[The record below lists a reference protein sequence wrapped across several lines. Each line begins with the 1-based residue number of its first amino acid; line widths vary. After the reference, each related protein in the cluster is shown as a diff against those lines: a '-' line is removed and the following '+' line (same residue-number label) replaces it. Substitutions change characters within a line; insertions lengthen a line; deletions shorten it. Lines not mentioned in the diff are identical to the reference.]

1 MLRPATDV
9 SFPRVAARPSRT
21 RRLSAQPTSA
31 YGRPFWF
38 TYLANSSM
46 MVAVSLLF
54 RYADFVKQ
62 LGGTEL
68 NLGWIVGIGMV
79 GSLAMR
85 LLQGVGIDTYGP
97 RKIWLL
103 SSALFIVSCLGHLF
117 VTSPDG
123 PAIFLLR
130 IAYQCAIAGF
140 FGASI
145 TFISGRAPVARIAE
159 VVGTLGTSGFLGMVA
174 GTTLG
179 DHLLGYPTVTPG
191 EVRAMFTIAAAL
203 GACGFVFSW
212 LATPKQAVRTR
223 RKQVSVFRLLGR
235 YHPGAVLVIAAAT
248 GFGLQLPGTFLRPYA
263 DALGLAG
270 IAVFFSVHA
279 PLAFATRLFSR
290 RLPERHGLRAVL
302 LIGMASLVVGML
314 LFTIVRS
321 PWMLAIPAVFTGIAH
336 ALLFPSVVAGGT
348 ATFPLRYRGLAT
360 VAVLAVIDMGTLV
373 GSPVVGGIVHYSADL
388 GLRPYPTMFVAVAT
402 SLAMA
407 GAAFAWAT
415 RARGN
420 RVGASAAACSQS
432 VRIEAG
438 KDSV

>member
-9 SFPRVAARPSRT
+9 AFQRVAARPTPSR
-21 RRLSAQPTSA
+21 RISAQPTSA
-31 YGRPFWF
+31 YGWPFWF
-38 TYLANSSM
+38 TYLANTSM

-85 LLQGVGIDTYGP
+85 LAQGVGIDTYGP
-97 RKIWLL
+97 RKIWLI
-103 SSALFIVSCLGHLF
+103 SSALFVVTCLAHLL
-117 VTSPDG
+117 VRNPDG
-123 PAIFLLR
+123 AAIFILR

-191 EVRAMFTIAAAL
+191 EVQAMFLVAAAL
-203 GACGFVFSW
+203 GTLGFVFSW
-212 LATPKQAVRTR
+212 LAAPKQEMRTR
-223 RKQVSVFRLLGR
+223 RKQISVFRLLGR

-270 IAVFFSVHA
+270 IAVFFGVHA

-290 RLPERHGLRAVL
+290 RLPERHGLRSMM

-314 LFTIVRS
+314 LFTVVRS
-321 PWMLAIPAVFTGIAH
+321 PWMLAIPAIFTGIAH

-360 VAVLAVIDMGTLV
+360 VAVLAVIDIGTLI
-373 GSPVVGGIVHYSADL
+373 GSPLVGGIVYYSSDL
-388 GLRPYPTMFVAVAT
+388 GLPPYPTMFVAVAA
-402 SLAMA
+402 SLALA
-407 GAAFAWAT
+407 GVLFAIMT
-415 RARGN
+415 RAN
-420 RVGASAAACSQS
+420 AE
-432 VRIEAG
+432 RIRTDLVPPRRPE
-438 KDSV
+438 